1 MKSLSRHEISQL
13 TTAERLSLIGDL
25 WDSLADVDLTLPP
38 AQAQE
43 LESRL
48 DSFAADQ
55 SSAISWDELRAEL
68 ANRPS

>member
-1 MKSLSRHEISQL
+1 MKSLSRHEILQL

-25 WDSLADVDLTLPP
+25 WDSLDDIDLTLPP
-38 AQAQE
+38 AQANE
-43 LESRL
+43 LQNRL

-55 SSAISWDELRAEL
+55 LSAISWDELRAKL

>member
-25 WDSLADVDLTLPP
+25 WDSLDDIDLTLPP
-38 AQAQE
+38 AQAHE
-43 LESRL
+43 LQNRL

-55 SSAISWDELRAEL
+55 LSAISWDELRAEL